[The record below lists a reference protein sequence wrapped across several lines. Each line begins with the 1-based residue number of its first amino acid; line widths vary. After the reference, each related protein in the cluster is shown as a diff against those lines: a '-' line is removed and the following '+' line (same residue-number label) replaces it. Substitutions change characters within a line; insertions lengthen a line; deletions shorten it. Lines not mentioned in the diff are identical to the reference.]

1 MKVVTNA
8 RELPSAC
15 AFVPTMGALHAGH
28 ASLIKKAREHSDRVV
43 VSIFINPLQFEN
55 KDDLAK
61 YPRTPEFDIDLAA
74 SAGATHLWLPNV
86 AEIYPGEVTKISAG
100 ALGDI
105 YEGVKRPGHFD
116 GVLTVVNRLFE
127 LVKPTWAI
135 FGEKDFQQLIL
146 IKSMKSGVQI
156 IGAPTVR
163 DADGL
168 ALSSRNVRL
177 DPAGRKA
184 ATVISRALFAASQ
197 ETTLESAQRLV
208 LQILSDEATFT
219 CDYAEII
226 DETEFIPA
234 TQSTTHAR
242 AIIAGWING
251 IRLID
256 NMAMKLGARS

>member
-1 MKVVTNA
+1 MKIAVA
-8 RELPSAC
+8 AKELAADGAC

-28 ASLIKKAREHSDRVV
+28 ASLIKKAREYSDRVV

-74 SAGATHLWLPNV
+74 TAGATHLWLPHV

-135 FGEKDFQQLIL
+135 FGEKDFQQLTL
-146 IKSMKSGVQI
+146 IKSMKSDVQI

-168 ALSSRNVRL
+168 ALSSRNVRVS
-177 DPAGRKA
+177 DRQA
-184 ATVISRALFAASQ
+184 ALIIHRALLFASQ
-197 ETTLESAQRLV
+197 EKEINRGREVMNEVLASEESFTLDYAAIINEGNFAAAQ
-208 LQILSDEATFT
+208 QSDENK
-219 CDYAEII
+219 
-226 DETEFIPA
+226 
-234 TQSTTHAR
+234 R
-242 AIIAGWING
+242 AIIAGWVNSV
-251 IRLID
+251 RLID
-256 NMAMKLGARS
+256 NMPMNGGAQ